1 MSSPTC
7 RVRWGDLA
15 RASAFRAR
23 FHLPTLSRPSRML
36 ASSRQPHADLDAS
49 LARTSSCILSPR
61 PHHALFQGLICS
73 SPSKGFNRPQPFPT
87 AQVTRL
93 HNDDGGYLCSSQH
106 QAQLRSRY
114 RDTDVFT
121 QRYTLLSPA
130 GNREAGWM
138 HELPPA
144 PQLRHGHVTA
154 ARPGAQY
161 SSNIRCYPVPHCETP
176 SAPTKTTY
184 AVLDVPDLHR
194 KTMVPNC
201 QELSESS
208 PLRRLP
214 WRYQTSRPSMRGL
227 FGVER

>member
-87 AQVTRL
+87 AEVTRL

-144 PQLRHGHVTA
+144 PQLQLRHGHVTA
-154 ARPGAQY
+154 ARPGAQSLPTSGAILY
-161 SSNIRCYPVPHCETP
+161 RTARHLQHLQRRLMP
-176 SAPTKTTY
+176 SWMSQISIAK
-184 AVLDVPDLHR
+184 
-194 KTMVPNC
+194 
-201 QELSESS
+201 QWS
-208 PLRRLP
+208 PL
-214 WRYQTSRPSMRGL
+214 SR
-227 FGVER
+227 VI